1 MFGWFQQES
10 ESESSTNINE
20 NDRINEGNNTD
31 TNIDSKLDI
40 CNPIFEDEL
49 LSPKMEHYPLHFAV
63 LSKDIKL
70 LKNTLD
76 NINELETNI
85 DDLILE
91 KNRLI
96 NRLDHHGYN
105 ALTLAVLIK
114 WNDGID
120 MLLKYNASPTV
131 RNGNGWSATQECIST
146 SQKEILIK
154 LFKQNMNLV
163 KDGMEIRGPILRK
176 TLRERK
182 DFYIEIDWKFSTWI
196 PFLSRFCPYDTFKIW
211 KYGSDFRIDISLID
225 FKNFKWER
233 GNISI
238 LFKWNKSKKMMEL
251 HLLNHDKKN
260 RQITTKDKEFKQ
272 LLHDSSTTCNNE
284 TDMKEQIELLM
295 QSELM
300 APYVDIN
307 NINVSRSKTWL
318 GYDKIAAVNGLE
330 CECYQVSNVVVD
342 TKKRNSHVP
351 IEVQKERNE
360 TKRILKQNIPETDDN
375 SDENGEYDVEYLDE
389 LETKFNETKNDTNIE
404 SNSNPNNDNIEAK
417 NDTNTGGNTDNNSEI
432 ANDEVSDIK
441 NEGKTNEN
449 NNQNTNDNTEQ
460 NDNEN
465 NNDTKE
471 NKADINDDLT
481 LSRSEIKYYEYKE
494 YIPPNVD
501 IKKYFSMSDWMD
513 RQRNLMNAKKSNSI
527 KKNRIKI
534 DKKTGKKRILI
545 QKGIDTFEINK
556 APTTHS
562 TKKFKLNLYMIQE
575 FGLKL
580 DEILV
585 ILDAIAKGST
595 LAQKLKQF
603 LEIDMPPGFPV
614 RLELPLYH
622 VLKGTVTFQN
632 FKEIDINPKIF
643 EIPNDYTLIEEN
655 KQQKKKQKHNK

>member
-1 MFGWFQQES
+1 
-10 ESESSTNINE
+10 
-20 NDRINEGNNTD
+20 
-31 TNIDSKLDI
+31 
-40 CNPIFEDEL
+40 
-49 LSPKMEHYPLHFAV
+49 
-63 LSKDIKL
+63 
-70 LKNTLD
+70 
-76 NINELETNI
+76 
-85 DDLILE
+85 
-91 KNRLI
+91 
-96 NRLDHHGYN
+96 
-105 ALTLAVLIK
+105 
-114 WNDGID
+114 
-120 MLLKYNASPTV
+120 
-131 RNGNGWSATQECIST
+131 
-146 SQKEILIK
+146 
-154 LFKQNMNLV
+154 
-163 KDGMEIRGPILRK
+163 
-176 TLRERK
+176 
-182 DFYIEIDWKFSTWI
+182 
-196 PFLSRFCPYDTFKIW
+196 
-211 KYGSDFRIDISLID
+211 
-225 FKNFKWER
+225 
-233 GNISI
+233 
-238 LFKWNKSKKMMEL
+238 MMEL

-501 IKKYFSMSDWMD
+501 IKKYFSMSDW
-513 RQRNLMNAKKSNSI
+513 
-527 KKNRIKI
+527 
-534 DKKTGKKRILI
+534 
-545 QKGIDTFEINK
+545 
-556 APTTHS
+556 
-562 TKKFKLNLYMIQE
+562 
-575 FGLKL
+575 
-580 DEILV
+580 
-585 ILDAIAKGST
+585 
-595 LAQKLKQF
+595 
-603 LEIDMPPGFPV
+603 
-614 RLELPLYH
+614 
-622 VLKGTVTFQN
+622 
-632 FKEIDINPKIF
+632 
-643 EIPNDYTLIEEN
+643 
-655 KQQKKKQKHNK
+655 